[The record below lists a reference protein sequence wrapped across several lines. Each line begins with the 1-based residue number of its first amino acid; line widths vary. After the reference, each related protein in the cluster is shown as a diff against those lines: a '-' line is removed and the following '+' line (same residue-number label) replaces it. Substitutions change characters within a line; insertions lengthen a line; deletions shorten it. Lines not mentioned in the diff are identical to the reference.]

1 MTMNSST
8 PAILIRSKDLAKNVK
23 AFAGCLELLP
33 KTPKTVLDIRY
44 GLGGW
49 AKELRRRYPK
59 VAITGYEADP
69 STYNTAFR
77 DSLTN
82 VYCGMFD
89 GSKRGYRVDL
99 LVADFNTLTTLKRKE
114 LEEALAIVKCQ
125 WLIFTDVACSKLHLN
140 YRSYGLEEPDLNA
153 YWDEFDVEG
162 YRLAGWAREHHAAST
177 AIYQRKE
184 PH

>member
-69 STYNTAFR
+69 STYNTAPR
-77 DSLTN
+77 GLYGPLPTKRAALSGSRETGLT
-82 VYCGMFD
+82 
-89 GSKRGYRVDL
+89 
-99 LVADFNTLTTLKRKE
+99 A
-114 LEEALAIVKCQ
+114 
-125 WLIFTDVACSKLHLN
+125 
-140 YRSYGLEEPDLNA
+140 
-153 YWDEFDVEG
+153 
-162 YRLAGWAREHHAAST
+162 AG
-177 AIYQRKE
+177 
-184 PH
+184 